1 MLPIAKVVKSFGTDG
16 GLLLSGNVDL
26 ETLDFKE
33 PVFIEFD
40 GLQVPF
46 FILDCEPR
54 GGKTIAH
61 LNDVRNLEDA
71 EEMVGR
77 TIYADVEM
85 EEDDEP
91 DFTGWTILDHGTR
104 IGTCTGIEPIPGNP
118 CLYVQL
124 QSEAGASGAASG
136 SAAGSGSA
144 AAGVAGEAEAA
155 GAAGATGAAGSGVRE
170 VLIPLHEDFI
180 ISLDEQN
187 HTLSLQLPDGL
198 TD

>member
-54 GGKTIAH
+54 GGKTVVH
-61 LNDVRNLEDA
+61 LNDVQNLEDA

-77 TIYADVEM
+77 TVYADVEM

-91 DFTGWTILDHGTR
+91 DFTGWTILDRGSK

-118 CLYVQL
+118 CLYVKL
-124 QSEAGASGAASG
+124 ADG
-136 SAAGSGSA
+136 
-144 AAGVAGEAEAA
+144 
-155 GAAGATGAAGSGVRE
+155 RE
-170 VLIPLHEDFI
+170 PLIPLHEDFVAGI
-180 ISLDEQN
+180 DETSR
-187 HTLSLQLPDGL
+187 TLSLNLPEGL
-198 TD
+198 L

>member
-16 GLLLSGNVDL
+16 GLLLSSNVDL

-54 GGKTIAH
+54 GGKTVVH
-61 LNDVRNLEDA
+61 LNDVQNLEDA

-77 TIYADVEM
+77 TVYADVEM

-91 DFTGWTILDHGTR
+91 DFTGWTILDHGSK

-118 CLYVQL
+118 CLYVKL
-124 QSEAGASGAASG
+124 ADGSEA
-136 SAAGSGSA
+136 
-144 AAGVAGEAEAA
+144 
-155 GAAGATGAAGSGVRE
+155 
-170 VLIPLHEDFI
+170 LIPLHEDFI
-180 ISLDEQN
+180 ASIDETSR
-187 HTLSLQLPDGL
+187 TLSLNLPEGL
-198 TD
+198 Y

>member
-54 GGKTIAH
+54 GGKTVVH
-61 LNDVRNLEDA
+61 LNDVQNLEDA

-77 TIYADVEM
+77 TIYADVEV
-85 EEDDEP
+85 EDDDEP
-91 DFTGWTILDHGTR
+91 DFTGWTILDHGNA
-104 IGTCTGIEPIPGNP
+104 IGTCTGLEPIPGNP
-118 CLYVQL
+118 CLYVKL
-124 QSEAGASGAASG
+124 ADG
-136 SAAGSGSA
+136 
-144 AAGVAGEAEAA
+144 
-155 GAAGATGAAGSGVRE
+155 RE
-170 VLIPLHEDFI
+170 PLIPLHEDFVAGI
-180 ISLDEQN
+180 DEASR
-187 HTLSLQLPDGL
+187 TLSLNLPEGL
-198 TD
+198 F

>member
-54 GGKTIAH
+54 GGKTVVH

-91 DFTGWTILDHGTR
+91 DFTGWTILDRGIR

-118 CLYVQL
+118 CLYVKL
-124 QSEAGASGAASG
+124 ADG
-136 SAAGSGSA
+136 
-144 AAGVAGEAEAA
+144 
-155 GAAGATGAAGSGVRE
+155 RE
-170 VLIPLHEDFI
+170 PLIPLHEDFVAGI
-180 ISLDEQN
+180 DESSR
-187 HTLSLQLPDGL
+187 TLSLNLPEGL
-198 TD
+198 F

>member
-1 MLPIAKVVKSFGTDG
+1 MLPVAKVVKSFGTDG

-46 FILDCEPR
+46 FILDCQPK
-54 GGKTIAH
+54 GGKTVVH
-61 LNDVRNLEDA
+61 LNDVDNLEDA

-85 EEDDEP
+85 EDEQEL
-91 DFTGWTILDHGTR
+91 DFTGWAILDRGTR

-118 CLYVQL
+118 CLYVKL
-124 QSEAGASGAASG
+124 ADG
-136 SAAGSGSA
+136 
-144 AAGVAGEAEAA
+144 
-155 GAAGATGAAGSGVRE
+155 RE
-170 VLIPLHEDFI
+170 PLIPLHEDFVA
-180 ISLDEQN
+180 SVDEASR
-187 HTLSLQLPDGL
+187 TLSLNLPEGL
-198 TD
+198 Y

>member
-54 GGKTIAH
+54 GGKTVVH

-85 EEDDEP
+85 EEDDEL
-91 DFTGWTILDHGTR
+91 DFTGWTILDHGKKL
-104 IGTCTGIEPIPGNP
+104 GVCTGIEPIPGNP
-118 CLYVQL
+118 CLYVKL
-124 QSEAGASGAASG
+124 ADG
-136 SAAGSGSA
+136 
-144 AAGVAGEAEAA
+144 
-155 GAAGATGAAGSGVRE
+155 RE
-170 VLIPLHEDFI
+170 PLIPLHEDFI
-180 ISLDEQN
+180 VGVDETSR
-187 HTLSLQLPDGL
+187 TLSLNLPEGL
-198 TD
+198 F

>member
-1 MLPIAKVVKSFGTDG
+1 MLPVAKVVKSFGTDG

-46 FILDCEPR
+46 FILDCQPK
-54 GGKTIAH
+54 GGKTVVH

-85 EEDDEP
+85 EDEQEL
-91 DFTGWTILDHGTR
+91 DFTGWAILDRGTR
-104 IGTCTGIEPIPGNP
+104 IGTCTGLEPIPGNP
-118 CLYVQL
+118 CLYVKL
-124 QSEAGASGAASG
+124 ADGSEP
-136 SAAGSGSA
+136 
-144 AAGVAGEAEAA
+144 
-155 GAAGATGAAGSGVRE
+155 
-170 VLIPLHEDFI
+170 LIPLHEDFI
-180 ISLDEQN
+180 AGIDEASR
-187 HTLSLQLPDGL
+187 TLSLNRPEGL
-198 TD
+198 Y

>member
-1 MLPIAKVVKSFGTDG
+1 MLPVAKVVKSFGTDG

-46 FILDCEPR
+46 FILDCQPK
-54 GGKTIAH
+54 GGKTVVH

-85 EEDDEP
+85 EDEQEL
-91 DFTGWTILDHGTR
+91 DFTGWAILDRGTR
-104 IGTCTGIEPIPGNP
+104 IGTCTGLEPIPGNP
-118 CLYVQL
+118 CLYVKL
-124 QSEAGASGAASG
+124 ADGSEP
-136 SAAGSGSA
+136 
-144 AAGVAGEAEAA
+144 
-155 GAAGATGAAGSGVRE
+155 
-170 VLIPLHEDFI
+170 LIPLHEDFI
-180 ISLDEQN
+180 AGIDEASR
-187 HTLSLQLPDGL
+187 TLSLNLPEGL
-198 TD
+198 Y

>member
-1 MLPIAKVVKSFGTDG
+1 MLPVAKVVKSFGTDG

-46 FILDCEPR
+46 FILDCQPK
-54 GGKTIAH
+54 GGKTVVH

-85 EEDDEP
+85 EDEQEL
-91 DFTGWTILDHGTR
+91 DFTGWAILDRGTR

-118 CLYVQL
+118 CLYVKL
-124 QSEAGASGAASG
+124 ADG
-136 SAAGSGSA
+136 
-144 AAGVAGEAEAA
+144 
-155 GAAGATGAAGSGVRE
+155 RE
-170 VLIPLHEDFI
+170 PLIPLHEDFI
-180 ISLDEQN
+180 AGIDESSR
-187 HTLSLQLPDGL
+187 TLSLNLPEGL
-198 TD
+198 Y

>member
-1 MLPIAKVVKSFGTDG
+1 MLPVAKVVKSFGTDG

-54 GGKTIAH
+54 GGKTVVH

-85 EEDDEP
+85 EDEQEL
-91 DFTGWTILDHGTR
+91 DFTGWTILDRGTR

-118 CLYVQL
+118 CLYVKL
-124 QSEAGASGAASG
+124 ADGSEP
-136 SAAGSGSA
+136 
-144 AAGVAGEAEAA
+144 
-155 GAAGATGAAGSGVRE
+155 
-170 VLIPLHEDFI
+170 LIPLHEDFI
-180 ISLDEQN
+180 AGIDEASR
-187 HTLSLQLPDGL
+187 TLSLNLPEGL
-198 TD
+198 Y